1 MQQTELRQKIN
12 FIKNA
17 TVPNSLNP
25 FLVGEVL
32 EALNGTSSEPVT
44 DLQEVFEA
52 ASFGDFPTAGSANTI
67 YIDLSDDAMYRWD
80 GTIYKPLNAS
90 DSTIT
95 IRSLNDLNSYQSPGV
110 YACLSIQRVGVRP
123 TRTVVTSYT
132 LRIESSSAMI
142 MQFLENREGYR
153 WRTYRNE
160 TWGDWEVVVF
170 ATTTYVDEA
179 LSEILEAQMPTSPQ
193 EVVELPTYDS
203 RPAVGEANTIYI
215 DLSTDDMYYWNGSDY
230 APLNASSTTITIRS
244 LSDLDDRIT
253 VGVYTVLRIITKPL
267 TIKKAV
273 ISYTLRVESA
283 PGFINQYLE
292 NKEGYSW
299 REFKTSTETWFDWQ
313 NVIFATTTYVDEAIG
328 DIETI
333 LDTLING

>member
-17 TVPNSLNP
+17 TMPNSLNP

-44 DLQEVFEA
+44 DLQDVVEA

-160 TWGDWEVVVF
+160 AWGDWEVVVF

-230 APLNASSTTITIRS
+230 APLNASSTAITISS
-244 LSDLDDRIT
+244 LSDLNDQT
-253 VGVYTVLRIITKPL
+253 TAGVYTVLWNQIISGRRNL
-267 TIKKAV
+267 V
-273 ISYTLRVESA
+273 SYTLRVENST
-283 PGFINQYLE
+283 GIISQYLE
-292 NKEGYSW
+292 NKNGYSW
-299 REFKTSTETWFDWQ
+299 RKGQTKTGVWDDWQ